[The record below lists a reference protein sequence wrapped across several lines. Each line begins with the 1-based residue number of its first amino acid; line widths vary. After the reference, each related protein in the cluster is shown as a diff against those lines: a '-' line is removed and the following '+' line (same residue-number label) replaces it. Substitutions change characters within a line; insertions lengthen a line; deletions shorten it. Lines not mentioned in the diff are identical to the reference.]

1 MGGAFGAYIE
11 RKINMLKTNLS
22 TPNVKKNKTKIKTKT
37 SSKSSA

>member
-22 TPNVKKNKTKIKTKT
+22 TPKVKKNQNQN
-37 SSKSSA
+37 